1 MSSDYQINENRKIVI
16 LWETDKYPMKENRI
30 IILEDKNGKLLIPMG
45 THPAWLYS
53 DVTKIR
59 LKFVNMKVDTTIDI
73 QKIEFMQLNRER
85 KED

>member
-1 MSSDYQINENRKIVI
+1 
-16 LWETDKYPMKENRI
+16 
-30 IILEDKNGKLLIPMG
+30 MG